1 MTHMRKITISVPPGL
16 VDDLDYLAGRMGV
29 SRSAIISEVLS
40 GSLEE
45 MRAIM
50 EQVPENPTQAD
61 VLRMRGDS
69 AELVRQRLAS
79 LQGIANDL
87 FAKP

>member
-1 MTHMRKITISVPPGL
+1 MSLMRKITISVPPGL